1 MKQLPVIIIFLWAT
15 FCLSA
20 QSPYKLSVTELF
32 ERGIQNSLTI
42 KSAREKVQISEDKKN
57 IALKNRLPDIG
68 LNGSVGY
75 VGKSTILDTDLSFLT
90 HPKSPSWKQN
100 YQITVSQPLYEGGL
114 IQKNI
119 TKAELEKQLAELSMQ
134 NDQSSLKLWLIGK
147 YLDLF
152 NLYKESEVYRH
163 NIVEAKSRLLNIE
176 RMKDEGMVTNN
187 DVLRSQLAVSNYEL
201 AYDETQNN
209 ILLVSQQLDIVLGMN
224 ENRILQP
231 DMNLFDTKIDVNAES
246 DYLNQSYT
254 QYPLLK
260 MAKTNI
266 DIAQNNLD
274 LAKSTYLPKLSLQAG
289 NTFARPIPY
298 VVPSEDLYINSW
310 GLTLSL
316 SFNISSYFSKKDNLN
331 QAKRQIN
338 LSQLALEQQKQA
350 VRTELKSAYIKH
362 REALDRIKILEKS
375 LEQSTENYRIVKN
388 KYFNRLSILTDL
400 LDANAILLESELQL
414 TQARTNA
421 IYTYYQLQEISG
433 NL

>member
-1 MKQLPVIIIFLWAT
+1 
-15 FCLSA
+15 
-20 QSPYKLSVTELF
+20 
-32 ERGIQNSLTI
+32 
-42 KSAREKVQISEDKKN
+42 
-57 IALKNRLPDIG
+57 
-68 LNGSVGY
+68 
-75 VGKSTILDTDLSFLT
+75 
-90 HPKSPSWKQN
+90 
-100 YQITVSQPLYEGGL
+100 
-114 IQKNI
+114 
-119 TKAELEKQLAELSMQ
+119 MQ

-201 AYDETQNN
+201 AYNETQNN

-224 ENRILQP
+224 EDSILQP

-310 GLTLSL
+310 GLSLSL

-375 LEQSTENYRIVKN
+375 LDQSTENYRIVKN

-400 LDANAILLESELQL
+400 LDANAVLLESELQL
-414 TQARTNA
+414 TEARTNA